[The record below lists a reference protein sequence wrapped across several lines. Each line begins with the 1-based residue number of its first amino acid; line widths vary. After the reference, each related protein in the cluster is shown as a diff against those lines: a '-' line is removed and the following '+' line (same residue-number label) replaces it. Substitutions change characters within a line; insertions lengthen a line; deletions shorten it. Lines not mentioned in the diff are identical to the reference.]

1 METAECC
8 QDGSLVMPAGQRWL
22 TEVKGEGKLLCT
34 IVTVEQW
41 TTIVKYML
49 LTQCKALLNEYE

>member
-22 TEVKGEGKLLCT
+22 TKVKGEGKLLCT
-34 IVTVEQW
+34 IAKVEQW
-41 TTIVKYML
+41 TTTVYMAYPSN
-49 LTQCKALLNEYE
+49 TMQGSSQRI